1 MAQRRDSKGR
11 FAGSGSTAARG
22 RATTTGARARRSTQ
36 TLKQEQSG
44 AKDFGA
50 QRSRQSRISSRYAS
64 QNPGTSDAAYL
75 TTAARGY
82 TRQAAATRKKGKA
95 MERERR
101 SLLRRGSMRGG
112 GSERMS
118 RSI

>member
-11 FAGSGSTAARG
+11 FAGSGGKAPTSGSISTAT
-22 RATTTGARARRSTQ
+22 RATTTGARARRNAASM
-36 TLKQEQSG
+36 KQEQSG
-44 AKDFGA
+44 AKNFA
-50 QRSRQSRISSRYAS
+50 SERSRASRNVSKFAKQESGEAAKFLH
-64 QNPGTSDAAYL
+64 TS
-75 TTAARGY
+75 ARGY

-112 GSERMS
+112 G
-118 RSI
+118 

>member
-1 MAQRRDSKGR
+1 MMAQRRDQKGR

-44 AKDFGA
+44 AKDFG
-50 QRSRQSRISSRYAS
+50 RSRSRAARNTSKFAKQES
-64 QNPGTSDAAYL
+64 GSDAQL
-75 TTAARGY
+75 LQSSARGY